1 MEDSHT
7 HILSL
12 PDDPTVGFFGVFGKT
27 ALVNVKVQRDVRK
40 CSLFLDGHGG
50 SIVAK
55 YASKHLHK
63 IIIQRPE
70 FPSDIPEALKQVSTS
85 FTLDLSTGVAFECFY
100 NAFEILFIAGISR
113 LRHGNVQR

>member
-12 PDDPTVGFFGVFGKT
+12 PDDPSTSWFSVYGMSSSEMSKSVTFFT
-27 ALVNVKVQRDVRK
+27 RQ
-40 CSLFLDGHGG
+40 LFLDGHGG

-63 IIIQRPE
+63 FVIQRPE
-70 FPSDIPEALKQVSTS
+70 FPNDIPEALKQVS
-85 FTLDLSTGVAFECFY
+85 
-100 NAFEILFIAGISR
+100 EIIKPPLYS
-113 LRHGNVQR
+113 